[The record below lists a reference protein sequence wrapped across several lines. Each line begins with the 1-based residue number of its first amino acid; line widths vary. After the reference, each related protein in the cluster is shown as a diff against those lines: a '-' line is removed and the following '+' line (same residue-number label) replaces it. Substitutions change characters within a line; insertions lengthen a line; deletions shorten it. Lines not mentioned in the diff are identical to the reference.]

1 MLTLIAAGGVDAVLI
16 ADDLPELGPDL
27 VAALAG
33 LDVDDLPH
41 GCLEQRAIRQPS
53 ACGGPQLTE
62 PKFHSTGSQPAG
74 RYLGCPGTAGIYA
87 IEPVLMQASNFWGYS
102 FSKVILTWLSDAD
115 LYR

>member
-1 MLTLIAAGGVDAVLI
+1 MARPCIVPSTCVGSCGVDAVLI

-87 IEPVLMQASNFWGYS
+87 IEPVLMQASNF
-102 FSKVILTWLSDAD
+102 
-115 LYR
+115 